1 MAEHVTANELTHEDD
16 LNEDQHLV
24 RRWMGRAG
32 IVLAGGLIGATAG
45 FGYAID
51 TPTETHVAGLDAS
64 VEIMD
69 GDMSQVDMAVGS
81 IKIPTD
87 INVAGKD
94 LAARITIH
102 GVSEDSEAQN
112 FNSNTLGSFLQ
123 LFSDPEHDIATVRDT
138 VINRLW
144 QLPLY
149 TGLGVMGA
157 EVLTMS
163 GAAVARRSMSDE
175 RREAFSQAFHAAPKT
190 KFIAGATATAIAFG
204 GISGYSIAAL
214 PDAPHASGTPDKIF
228 DNTPLQGAEI
238 SGLVKPIVDNA
249 APAIE
254 KYIKDNDTFY
264 DMVRGNVKTQFE
276 TVIGVTEKQE
286 NEHYI
291 VVASDRHC
299 NVGMDRVI
307 AEAAKL
313 YGADTYVSAGDDNM
327 SGTVS
332 IESACT
338 SGLAQRL
345 IGEHVTPVVAPGNHD
360 SPQTIKDE
368 ESQGYKVLEHDKIIT
383 VNGIT
388 FIGDADPRR
397 SAFGHP
403 LTPGGAAG
411 DKVIAKE
418 GQDLANAAAKSDKPI
433 DIGVVHEPNASDALI
448 KSGLARLVIRGH
460 THSKKGPFA
469 TTGENGQATYY
480 LTEGTTGGAKE
491 DSLTLGPLKTAATLS
506 VYRFNTGTKV
516 FQYSNITVKPDMSVT
531 ITPFA
536 DMPAVPHVLTPH
548 QATASDKKPKT
559 N

>member
-1 MAEHVTANELTHEDD
+1 MAEHVTANELTPEND
-16 LNEDQHLV
+16 LHEDQHLA
-24 RRWMGRAG
+24 RRWTGRAG
-32 IVLAGGLIGATAG
+32 IVLAGGLLGATAG

-64 VEIMD
+64 VEVMA
-69 GDMSQVDMAVGS
+69 GDMSQVDVAVGS

-87 INVAGKD
+87 IHVAGQD
-94 LAARITIH
+94 IAARITIH
-102 GVSEDSEAQN
+102 GVSEDGDA
-112 FNSNTLGSFLQ
+112 NSLNNNTLGSFLQ

-138 VINRLW
+138 VVNRLW
-144 QLPLY
+144 QVPLY

-157 EVLTMS
+157 EVLAMT
-163 GAAVARRSMSDE
+163 GAALARRSMSDE
-175 RREAFSQAFHAAPKT
+175 RRKAFSQAFHATPKT
-190 KFIAGATATAIAFG
+190 KCIAGAAATAIAFG
-204 GISGYSIAAL
+204 GISSYSLASL
-214 PDAPHASGTPDKIF
+214 PEAPRASGTPDKIF
-228 DNTPLQGAEI
+228 DGTPLKGAEI

-254 KYIKDNDTFY
+254 KYVKDNDAFY
-264 DMVRGNVKTQFE
+264 EMARSNVKTQFE
-276 TVIGVTEKQE
+276 TIIGSIVKQE

-307 AEAAKL
+307 AEVAKL

-345 IGEHVTPVVAPGNHD
+345 IAEQVTPVVAPGNHD

-368 ESQGYKVLEHDKIIT
+368 KDQGYKVLEHNKTIT
-383 VNGIT
+383 VNDIT

-403 LTPGGAAG
+403 LTPGGAEG

-418 GQDLANAAAKSDKPI
+418 GQDLANAAAKSGETI

-469 TTGENGQATYY
+469 TIGDNAQTTYY
-480 LTEGTTGGAKE
+480 LTEGTTGGAKQ
-491 DSLTLGPLKTAATLS
+491 DSLTLGPLKATATLS
-506 VYRFNTGTKV
+506 VYRFNTDTKV
-516 FQYSNITVKPDMSVT
+516 FQYSNITVKPDMSATV
-531 ITPFA
+531 TPFA
-536 DMPAVPHVLTPH
+536 EMPAMPHVLTPD
-548 QATASDKKPKT
+548 QVAANKKSK

>member
-1 MAEHVTANELTHEDD
+1 MAEHVIADEITHEGD
-16 LNEDQHLV
+16 LQEDQHLV

-32 IVLAGGLIGATAG
+32 IVLAGGLLGASAG
-45 FGYAID
+45 FGYALD

-69 GDMSQVDMAVGS
+69 GNMSQVDMAVGS
-81 IKIPTD
+81 IKVPTD
-87 INVAGKD
+87 IHVAGQD
-94 LAARITIH
+94 IAARITIH
-102 GVSEDSEAQN
+102 GVSEDGEVKN
-112 FNSNTLGSFLQ
+112 FNSNTLSSFLQ

-157 EVLTMS
+157 EMLAMS
-163 GAAVARRSMSDE
+163 GAALARKCMDDE
-175 RREAFSQAFHAAPKT
+175 RREAYQRAFHATPKT
-190 KFIAGATATAIAFG
+190 KFIAGASATALAFG
-204 GISGYSIAAL
+204 GIAGYSITTV
-214 PDAPHASGTPDKIF
+214 PKAPRASGTPDKIF

-238 SGLVKPIVDNA
+238 SGLVKPIVDNV

-254 KYIKDNDTFY
+254 KYIKDNDAFY
-264 DMVRGNVKTQFE
+264 DTARDNLVYEFGAIVGDNPKR
-276 TVIGVTEKQE
+276 E
-286 NEHYI
+286 NMRRI

-307 AEAAKL
+307 AEVAKL
-313 YGADTYVSAGDDNM
+313 YNADTYVSAGDDNM

-345 IGEHVTPVVAPGNHD
+345 ISENVTPVVAPGNHD

-383 VNGIT
+383 VNDIT

-418 GQDLANAAAKSDKPI
+418 GQDLANAAADSDKSI

-469 TTGENGQATYY
+469 ATGDNGQTTYY

-491 DSLTLGPLKTAATLS
+491 DSLTLGPLKASATLS
-506 VYRFNTGTKV
+506 VYEYDLQTKT

-531 ITPFA
+531 VTPFA
-536 DMPAVPHVLTPH
+536 EMPAVPHVLTPH

>member
-16 LNEDQHLV
+16 LREDQHLAQ
-24 RRWMGRAG
+24 RWLGRAG
-32 IVLAGGLIGATAG
+32 IVLAGGFLGATAG

-64 VEIMD
+64 VEVMA
-69 GDMSQVDMAVGS
+69 GGMSQVDMAVGS

-87 INVAGKD
+87 INVAGQN

-102 GVSEDSEAQN
+102 GVSEDGDAKS
-112 FNSNTLGSFLQ
+112 FNNNTLSSFLQ

-138 VINRLW
+138 VVNRLW
-144 QLPLY
+144 HLPLY
-149 TGLGVMGA
+149 SGLSVMGA
-157 EVLTMS
+157 EVLVMS
-163 GAAVARRSMSDE
+163 GTALARRTMSDE
-175 RREAFSQAFHAAPKT
+175 RRKAFSQAFHASPKT
-190 KFIAGATATAIAFG
+190 KWIAGATATAIAFG
-204 GISGYSIAAL
+204 GISSYSVASL
-214 PDAPHASGTPDKIF
+214 PEAPHASGTPDKIF
-228 DNTPLQGAEI
+228 DDTPLRGAEI
-238 SGLVKPIVDNA
+238 SGLVKPIVDNV

-254 KYIKDNDTFY
+254 KYIKDNDAFY
-264 DMVRGNVKTQFE
+264 DTARGNVQTQFE
-276 TVIGVTEKQE
+276 TVIGSVEKQE
-286 NEHYI
+286 HEHYI

-299 NVGMDRVI
+299 NVGMDRIV
-307 AEAAKL
+307 AEVANL
-313 YGADTYVSAGDDNM
+313 YSADTYISAGDDNM

-345 IGEHVTPVVAPGNHD
+345 TTEGVTPVVAPGNHD
-360 SPQTIKDE
+360 SPQTIRDEKD
-368 ESQGYKVLEHDKIIT
+368 QGYKVLEHDKIIT
-383 VNGIT
+383 VNDIT

-411 DKVIAKE
+411 DNVIAKE
-418 GQDLANAAAKSDKPI
+418 GQDLANAAAKSNKPI

-469 TTGENGQATYY
+469 KIGDNGQTTYY

-491 DSLTLGPLKTAATLS
+491 DSLTLGPLKAAATLS
-506 VYRFNTGTKV
+506 VYRFNTQTKV
-516 FQYSNITVKPDMSVT
+516 FQYSNITIQPDMSAT

-536 DMPAVPHVLTPH
+536 AMPPVPHQPTSH
-548 QATASDKKPKT
+548 KATDKKPK